1 MFCKKIFCE
10 IKKIIIK
17 ILIFNKKYE
26 ICSFCG
32 HFAIFYGNFSKSWSL
47 GVKKSFLSFK
57 RALVFYKYV

>member
-32 HFAIFYGNFSKSWSL
+32 HFAIFYGNFSKMWPL
-47 GVKKSFLSFK
+47 GV
-57 RALVFYKYV
+57 